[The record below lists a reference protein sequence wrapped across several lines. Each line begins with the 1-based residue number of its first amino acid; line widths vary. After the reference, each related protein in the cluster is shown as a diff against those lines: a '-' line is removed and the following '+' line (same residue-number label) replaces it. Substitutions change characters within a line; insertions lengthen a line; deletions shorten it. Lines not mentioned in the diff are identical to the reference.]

1 MASALDHRTVVNL
14 AVVMALPLP
23 RMRGDLRP
31 IRRGAM
37 MMMIC
42 TFELLRESERERE
55 GKVGEGKEREYTARN
70 VCHVRVSM
78 CHTHTRP
85 LCIGVDVV
93 CFDDTYMCI
102 HMSR

>member
-14 AVVMALPLP
+14 AVVMALP
-23 RMRGDLRP
+23 RIRGDLHP

-55 GKVGEGKEREYTARN
+55 RGKGWGGERE
-70 VCHVRVSM
+70 RVHGEECVPCACIDVSY
-78 CHTHTRP
+78 THTSTVHR
-85 LCIGVDVV
+85 C
-93 CFDDTYMCI
+93 
-102 HMSR
+102 